1 MDNGCSKKRPIEIN
15 DLNKVHWIN
24 DPQLSPDG
32 SKVLYVQ
39 KQSHPTDKTKYTTQI
54 WCVATS
60 GSEPHLMT
68 GETSGNSTP
77 RWSPDGQSIAFNSS
91 RAGTNQIWL
100 LSAFGGEAQQL
111 TKYTR
116 PLTLVAWSP
125 DGSKL
130 LATCKIKPEDL
141 VESKEE
147 KSDVK
152 VITRLHYKMNSVG
165 YHDDRNTHLFV
176 IDAETGEAKQITDGA
191 FDHNSAAWSPDSKQ
205 IVFTAKRYDD
215 ADYVDYND
223 LYSVSPEG
231 GEIKKLTNSDGSFS
245 EPSFSHD
252 GKWIAYVGH
261 QNEFGNA
268 TMAKI
273 WIMPAAGGEATMI
286 CHDFDYSVGG
296 GIGSDM
302 TAGTEIRPA
311 WNQGDSKIFFAATTG
326 CVTRI
331 FTVNVKGSKPEAI
344 TSAEKAIYGM
354 SYHAKLGCLAYT
366 LNEPS
371 NMGDLYF
378 ATECGCDEKRL
389 TAVNKTWYEEVW
401 TSLPEQYEFTAD
413 NGVKLEG
420 WLLKPYGYEEGK
432 KYPMVLEIHG
442 GPHATYGLAFNHE
455 MQCLCGL
462 GYAVLYVNP
471 QGSTGY
477 GQAFNN
483 AIFHDWGGQ
492 DYRDLMLAVEKALV
506 KWPWLDAARLGVT
519 GGSYGGYM
527 TNWMIG
533 HTDIFKAAVTLRST
547 SNRFSMFGTS
557 DIGYKN
563 GSLEF
568 DGNPWVN
575 YEHYLMHSPI
585 TYVENIKTP
594 LLMMHSEQ
602 DYRCP
607 IEQSEQFFTALKW
620 LKKEVVFVR
629 FPNENHELSRSGQPT
644 HRMERLKHM
653 MGWFTKYIAPNQV

>member
-1 MDNGCSKKRPIEIN
+1 MEIDSSKKRPIEIN
-15 DLNKVHWIN
+15 DLFKVHWVS

-39 KQSHPTDKTKYTTQI
+39 KQCHPSDKTKYTTQI
-54 WCVATS
+54 WCVAAS

-77 RWSPDGQSIAFNSS
+77 RWSPDGETIAFNSS
-91 RAGTNQIWL
+91 RNVSNQIWL

-111 TKYTR
+111 TKFSR
-116 PLTLVAWSP
+116 PLSLVAWSP

-152 VITRLHYKMNSVG
+152 VITRLHYKMNGVG
-165 YHDDRNTHLFV
+165 YHEDRNTQLYV
-176 IDAETGEAKQITDGA
+176 IDAKTGEVKQITDGA
-191 FDHNSAAWSPDSKQ
+191 FDHNSAAWSPDGKQ
-205 IVFTAKRYDD
+205 IVFAAKRYDD
-215 ADYVDYND
+215 ADYVSYND

-231 GEIKKLTNSDGSFS
+231 GEIKQLTHSNGSFS

-261 QNEFGNA
+261 QNEFGSA

-273 WIMPAAGGEATMI
+273 WVMPAEGGEAKMI
-286 CHDFDYSVGG
+286 CQNFDYSVGG

-302 TAGTEIRPA
+302 TAGSEVRPA
-311 WNQGDSKIFFAATTG
+311 WTLDDSRILFAATTG
-326 CVTRI
+326 AVTRI
-331 FTVNVKGSKPEAI
+331 FTVDTKGSRPQAL
-344 TSAEKAIYGM
+344 TTAEKTVYGM
-354 SYHAKLGCLAYT
+354 SYHAGLGCLVTA

-371 NMGDLYF
+371 NMGDLYY
-378 ATECGCDEKRL
+378 ALESGAGEKRL
-389 TAVNKTWYEEVW
+389 TAVNQNWNEEVW
-401 TSLPEQYEFTAD
+401 ISLPEQYEFTAD
-413 NGVKLEG
+413 NGVKVEG
-420 WLLKPYGYEEGK
+420 WLLKPYGFTEGK
-432 KYPMVLEIHG
+432 QYPMVLEIHG
-442 GPHATYGLAFNHE
+442 GPHVTYGLAFNHE

-462 GYAVLYVNP
+462 GYAVLFVNP
-471 QGSTGY
+471 QGSMGY
-477 GQAFNN
+477 GQMFNN
-483 AIFHDWGGQ
+483 ATYHDWGGQ
-492 DYRDLMLAVEKALV
+492 DYRDLMLAIEQALQ

-533 HTDIFKAAVTLRST
+533 HTDIFKAAVTQRST

-557 DIGYKN
+557 DVGYNN
-563 GSLEF
+563 GSFEF

-585 TYVENIKTP
+585 MYVENIKTP
-594 LLMMHSEQ
+594 LLMLHSEN

-607 IEQSEQFFTALKW
+607 IEQGEQFFTALKW
-620 LKKEVVFVR
+620 LKKEVVLVR
-629 FPNENHELSRSGQPT
+629 FPNENHELSRSGQPN
-644 HRMERLKHM
+644 HRIERLKHM